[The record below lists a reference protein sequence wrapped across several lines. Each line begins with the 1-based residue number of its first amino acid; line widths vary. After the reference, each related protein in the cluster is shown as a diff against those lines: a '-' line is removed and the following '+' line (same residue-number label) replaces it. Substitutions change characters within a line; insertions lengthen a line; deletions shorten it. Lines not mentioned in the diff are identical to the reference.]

1 MTGRG
6 RIDDREKAYEAR
18 VKRAAGLLTP
28 AEIET
33 LTCLVEEGPLDI
45 GSTPDRQMT
54 KNLCLQE
61 LLVLVAV
68 KGQAGFFAA
77 GVFGIDVYC
86 AYYGNADDIQEA
98 KAFRKTQEAIAKA
111 QR

>member
-1 MTGRG
+1 MIGRG
-6 RIDDREKAYEAR
+6 RVVNEQAYDDR
-18 VKRAAGLLTP
+18 VKRAASLLTP
-28 AEIET
+28 SEAET

-45 GSTPDRQMT
+45 GSSPDREMT
-54 KNLCLQE
+54 KSLCLQE
-61 LLVLVAV
+61 LLVMVAV
-68 KGQAGFFAA
+68 KGQAGLFAA

-98 KAFRKTQEAIAKA
+98 MAYRKTQEAIAKA